1 MAKKP
6 VAKVQTPNNSPG
18 VVVLQWLTYA
28 FWGWLILG
36 LIWLM
41 SVILINAIL
50 GDPVDSAVPYAIA
63 ATIVLLPLA
72 FVGDFF
78 YRKHEPTKK
87 EGAAMV
93 IMVIHAVIFAL
104 LGIGS
109 LVVGVFM
116 GINMAINVS
125 RATDEQ
131 TVALLVAFF
140 AAVLYAG
147 AFLRTLNPTK
157 AKTATRIYGVSM
169 LVLTV
174 GLLIAAFVGPL
185 AKSAETRYDR
195 LIEENL
201 QSVQMSVDAYISSND
216 QLPTSLSDV
225 SFSRDA
231 QLLVD
236 DNRVEYTP
244 VDGNV
249 TTELG
254 GKAFHYELCVEYQ
267 QQRNKDEVHNQ
278 INKNEFTSD
287 YLDTYA
293 HDAGRTCY
301 KREFSS
307 AKFNEFN

>member
-1 MAKKP
+1 
-6 VAKVQTPNNSPG
+6 
-18 VVVLQWLTYA
+18 
-28 FWGWLILG
+28 
-36 LIWLM
+36 
-41 SVILINAIL
+41 
-50 GDPVDSAVPYAIA
+50 
-63 ATIVLLPLA
+63 
-72 FVGDFF
+72 
-78 YRKHEPTKK
+78 
-87 EGAAMV
+87 
-93 IMVIHAVIFAL
+93 
-104 LGIGS
+104 
-109 LVVGVFM
+109 VFM

-169 LVLTV
+169 LVLTI

-216 QLPTSLSDV
+216 QLPKSLSDV

-236 DNRVEYTP
+236 DNRVE
-244 VDGNV
+244 
-249 TTELG
+249 
-254 GKAFHYELCVEYQ
+254 
-267 QQRNKDEVHNQ
+267 
-278 INKNEFTSD
+278 
-287 YLDTYA
+287 
-293 HDAGRTCY
+293 
-301 KREFSS
+301 
-307 AKFNEFN
+307 